1 MAALWAP
8 SHGGSPMAERTEV
21 IARLERALATVQRLP
36 QDEFGPLEEQINR
49 LIALVRSGVSEE
61 VEVEVLEKCA
71 KGLFQSLDLSN
82 KVRKRREEGKTVP
95 KGPTSQ

>member
-1 MAALWAP
+1 
-8 SHGGSPMAERTEV
+8 MAERTKV
-21 IARLERALATVQRLP
+21 IARLERTLATVQRLP
-36 QDEFGPLEEQINR
+36 QDELGPLEEQIHR

-95 KGPTSQ
+95 KGPTFQ

>member
-1 MAALWAP
+1 
-8 SHGGSPMAERTEV
+8 MAERTEV

-95 KGPTSQ
+95 KGPTFQ